1 MTDVGSTIREVF
13 GQKTIAI
20 LGDLVADQFLNGTI
34 SRVSR
39 EAPVFI
45 MRHDTT
51 QTMPGGAGNAAAN
64 VASLGG
70 KPILVGIIGGDQRG
84 ELLLSEL
91 GRLGL
96 ECKYIVKDPALLT
109 TTKVRV
115 LAGQHY
121 AARQQVIRKV

>member
-51 QTMPGGAGNAAAN
+51 QTVPGGAGNAAAN

-84 ELLLSEL
+84 ELLLTIR

-96 ECKYIVKDPALLT
+96 ECKYLVKDPALLT
-109 TTKVRV
+109 TTKVRI
-115 LAGQHY
+115 LAG
-121 AARQQVIRKV
+121 